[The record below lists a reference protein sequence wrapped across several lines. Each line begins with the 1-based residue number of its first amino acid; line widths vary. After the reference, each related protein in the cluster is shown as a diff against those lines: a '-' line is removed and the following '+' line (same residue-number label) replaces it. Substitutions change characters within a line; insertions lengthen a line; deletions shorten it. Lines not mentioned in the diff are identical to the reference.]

1 MTPAFVSRLSP
12 QQQRV
17 LAVGLLVLA
26 VVAALVL
33 LAGPIVLFHRH
44 YDVAIEDTSRRLE
57 LYRRVAAQAPDLRA
71 ALEVDEAEGRTAVL
85 PRNTAPNLAGA
96 ELSDLVRAAI
106 ENNSGRITTSQSP
119 APREE
124 GRFRQTFVTVQ
135 FFATTPALAKILA
148 ALDTQVPYVVVDNMT
163 IRPLNAF
170 RGFRPRPGQEPE
182 LNVQMDVSAWAFPEL
197 PKAAAQGRGRP
208 RQNDGDRTMA
218 MNGLDARVRRWLVW
232 LLPFIVLALVIG
244 WEADWGRKWRH
255 VPVTDAAVVPQPVV
269 GRRPAGI
276 QADGHAGHA
285 ARHRGTR
292 TCSTRPAG
300 PRRWPRR
307 RPRSD
312 ACSPASSCSRAR

>member
-1 MTPAFVSRLSP
+1 MTPALVSRLSP

-71 ALEVDEAEGRTAVL
+71 GLEVMKQKDGRRFFL
-85 PRNTAPNLAGA
+85 RNTAPNLAGA

-119 APREE
+119 APRDE

-170 RGFRPRPGQEPE
+170 RGFRPATGQEPE
-182 LNVQMDVSAWAFPEL
+182 LSVQMDVSAWAFPEA
-197 PKAAAQGRGRP
+197 PKAAA
-208 RQNDGDRTMA
+208 
-218 MNGLDARVRRWLVW
+218 
-232 LLPFIVLALVIG
+232 
-244 WEADWGRKWRH
+244 
-255 VPVTDAAVVPQPVV
+255 AAK
-269 GRRPAGI
+269 
-276 QADGHAGHA
+276 
-285 ARHRGTR
+285 
-292 TCSTRPAG
+292 
-300 PRRWPRR
+300 
-307 RPRSD
+307 
-312 ACSPASSCSRAR
+312 